1 MDNQPMAPGIE
12 GADKVR
18 VGFLDRMTKLLPTI
32 SEPKIHI
39 NFKNRLLWT
48 GIILLIFL
56 ALSQITVYGVTPA
69 EIERFGFLEMILGSK
84 LGSLMTLGIGPIVTA
99 SIILQLLVGSK
110 ILPWD
115 LKTKQGRAKF
125 MGVQKIVTILF
136 AVFEGWAYVNFGVVQ
151 AASPSIGMTIL
162 LTAQLAFGGFVV
174 LLMDEVVS
182 KWGIGSGVSLFIAA
196 GVTKTIFVR
205 TLNPFVPIGSELPA
219 GIIPAFISYLRLGE
233 LSQGFLSLLP
243 IIATILVFFVVIYI
257 QAIRVDI
264 PLAFT
269 SIRGFGRR
277 WPLKFI
283 YTSNMPVILTA
294 ALMANLTLV
303 GSMLANRGIGILG
316 AFNQQGQATDGFLY
330 YISPPNNVSI
340 QLFFLVWLGIAFVG
354 SFFAFYKK
362 KPNIG
367 KYTIVSTIVGFVVA
381 LAATYFSIGLPL
393 LGDLARTIGYLV
405 FFAVFCTLFSVIWVS
420 TSGMDA
426 ESVANQIEDLGLQVP
441 GFRRD
446 PRIIREILNRYIP
459 TLAVLGGL
467 AVGGLAA
474 FADLTAALG
483 TGTGILLTVM
493 IIYNFYEIIAA
504 RYMEELHPSLRGFFQ

>member
-1 MDNQPMAPGIE
+1 MDEQIV
-12 GADKVR
+12 GAEQAQR
-18 VGFLDRMTKLLPTI
+18 VGIIDSITRRLPTI
-32 SEPKIHI
+32 SEPKTHLG
-39 NFKNRLLWT
+39 FKQRLTWT

-56 ALSQITVYGVTPA
+56 VLGQITVYGVETA
-69 EIERFGFLEMILGSK
+69 AAERFSFLEMVLGSK
-84 LGSLMTLGIGPIVTA
+84 LGTLMTLGIGPIVTA

-110 ILPWD
+110 IIPWD
-115 LKTKQGRAKF
+115 LKSKKGRAKF
-125 MGVQKIVTILF
+125 MGMQKLLTIFF
-136 AVFEGWAYVNFGVVQ
+136 AIFEAWAYVNFGVVRPID
-151 AASPSIGMTIL
+151 SSFGML
-162 LTAQLAFGGFVV
+162 AMLTGQLAFGGFVV

-205 TLNPFVPIGSELPA
+205 TLNPLAPLGSEIPA
-219 GIIPAFISYLRLGE
+219 GLIPAFISYMKIGE
-233 LSQGFLSLLP
+233 LSQAFLSLLP
-243 IIATILVFFVVIYI
+243 IIATIVVFFVVIYI

-264 PLAFT
+264 PLAFS

-294 ALMANLTLV
+294 ALLANLTLV
-303 GSMLANRGIGILG
+303 GSMLSNRGVTLLG
-316 AFNQQGQATDGFLY
+316 TFNQQGQATDGLFY
-330 YISPPNNVSI
+330 FISAPNNVSI
-340 QLFFLVWLGIAFVG
+340 QLFMLVWLGIAFAG
-354 SFFAFYKK
+354 SFIAFYRKL
-362 KPNIG
+362 PNIG
-367 KYTIVSTIVGFVVA
+367 KITGISAVAGFVAA
-381 LAATYFSIGLPL
+381 LVITMFTVGLPL
-393 LGDLARTIGYLV
+393 SVDIARVVGYLI
-405 FFAVFCTLFSVIWVS
+405 FFMFFCAIFSIIWVS

-426 ESVANQIEDLGLQVP
+426 ESVSGQIEELGLQIP

-467 AVGGLAA
+467 TVGGLAA
-474 FADLTAALG
+474 FADLTNAIG

-504 RYMEELHPSLRGFFQ
+504 RYVEEMHPSLRGFFK